1 MIDLFFIFK
10 QKEYFLIKFMAKT
23 KISTNKLY
31 NRQAYIIYNLYLLS
45 SNKLLKWTVKY
56 IKNPLMPTIRKSI
69 IISLK

>member
-1 MIDLFFIFK
+1 
-10 QKEYFLIKFMAKT
+10 MAKT